1 MVPTFP
7 LLCIAMTVIES
18 NMPEWS
24 GGASC
29 EGELTRKNDLV
40 GEV

>member
-1 MVPTFP
+1 
-7 LLCIAMTVIES
+7 MTVMEP
-18 NMPEWS
+18 NLPEWS
-24 GGASC
+24 GGTSC